1 MKKTHSKSIAD
12 YIIVYCGCILQA
24 FAVTS
29 ILKPGGLVVGG
40 FTGISLILA
49 KLINIK
55 YTFIY
60 YTLCILVLAA
70 ARFILGKKEALKIIL
85 LSTTYP
91 IILIFFDNLNLNF
104 IASTPNDK
112 LLHCI
117 YYGIIAGIG
126 MGLVLKKGF
135 SQGSSDTL
143 AKIIHK
149 KIFPYISIGQIL
161 LIFDICVLAM
171 CGFVFD
177 HTAILYA
184 IIMQTVY
191 TKAVDTILFGF
202 GSPLVKMVILS
213 NKTDEISNYILNT
226 INRGVSIGEVLGAYS
241 NTPRR
246 KVILICSTR
255 EAMVV
260 KDYVAKI
267 DKAAFINL
275 VPVIYAWGVGNG
287 FDELQLD

>member
-1 MKKTHSKSIAD
+1 MKKENSRSIID

-40 FTGISLILA
+40 FTGISIILA
-49 KLINIK
+49 KIINIK

-60 YTLCILVLAA
+60 YFLCLLVLIA

-85 LSTTYP
+85 LSVTYP
-91 IILIFFDNLNLNF
+91 IILILFDNLNIKF
-104 IASTPNDK
+104 IDITPNDK
-112 LLHCI
+112 LLYCI

-161 LIFDICVLAM
+161 LIIDICILAM
-171 CGFVFD
+171 SGFVFGQ
-177 HTAILYA
+177 TAILYA
-184 IIMQTVY
+184 IIMQMIY

-202 GSPLVKMVILS
+202 GSSMVKMVIIS
-213 NKTDEISNYILNT
+213 NRTDEISDYIMNT
-226 INRGVSIGEVLGAYS
+226 INRGVSIGQLLGAYS
-241 NTPRR
+241 NKPKR

-260 KDYVAKI
+260 KNFVAKV
-267 DKAAFINL
+267 DKNAFVNL
-275 VPVIYAWGVGNG
+275 VPVIYAWGKGNG

>member
-1 MKKTHSKSIAD
+1 MKKENNKFIVD

-49 KLINIK
+49 KIINIK

-60 YTLCILVLAA
+60 YFLCVLVLIA
-70 ARFILGKKEALKIIL
+70 ARIILGKKEALKIIL
-85 LSTTYP
+85 LSVTYP
-91 IILIFFDNLNLNF
+91 LILILFDNFNFNF
-104 IASTPNDK
+104 IDLPSNDK
-112 LLHCI
+112 LLSCI
-117 YYGIIAGIG
+117 YYGIVAGIG

-161 LIFDICVLAM
+161 LIIDICILAM
-171 CGFVFD
+171 SGFIFG
-177 HTAILYA
+177 HTAILYG
-184 IIMQTVY
+184 IIMQMVY

-202 GSPLVKMVILS
+202 GSSLVKLVIIS
-213 NKTDEISNYILNT
+213 NKTDEISDYIINT
-226 INRGVSIGEVLGAYS
+226 INRGVSIGQLLGAYS
-241 NTPRR
+241 NKPKR

-260 KDYVAKI
+260 KNFVANI
-267 DKAAFINL
+267 DKNAFINI
-275 VPVIYAWGVGNG
+275 VPVIYAWGKGNG

>member
-1 MKKTHSKSIAD
+1 MKKANNRSIAD
-12 YIIVYCGCILQA
+12 YVIVYCGCILQA
-24 FAVTS
+24 LAVTS

-40 FTGISLILA
+40 FTGVSLILA
-49 KLINIK
+49 KVTNIK

-60 YTLCILVLAA
+60 YSLCILVLTA
-70 ARFILGKKEALKIIL
+70 ARIILGRKEALKIIL
-85 LSTTYP
+85 LSVTYP
-91 IILIFFDNLNLNF
+91 IILILFDNLNLNL
-104 IASTPNDK
+104 IDLAPNDK

-161 LIFDICVLAM
+161 LIIDICILALS
-171 CGFVFD
+171 GFVFG
-177 HTAILYA
+177 HAAVLYA
-184 IIMQTVY
+184 IIMQMIY

-202 GSPLVKMVILS
+202 GSSLVKMVIIS
-213 NKTDEISNYILNT
+213 NKTDEISDYIIKT
-226 INRGVSIGEVLGAYS
+226 INRGVSIGQITGAYS
-241 NTPRR
+241 NQPRK

-260 KDYVAKI
+260 KNYVAKI
-267 DKAAFINL
+267 DKSAFVNL
-275 VPVIYAWGVGNG
+275 VPVIYAWGRGNG
-287 FDELQLD
+287 FDDLQLD